1 MYENIDDIE
10 KQFNSKMDIL
20 KDRINEAEE
29 YARDLIED
37 SIWEEDDKKEV
48 RDKFFNVML
57 RSGGLQRAG
66 HLSAKQRVQQRKFV
80 WRAPPPLP

>member
-57 RSGGLQRAG
+57 VLTQ
-66 HLSAKQRVQQRKFV
+66 LSEMFR
-80 WRAPPPLP
+80 

>member
-10 KQFNSKMDIL
+10 KQFNNKISIL

-29 YARDLIED
+29 YARDLMED

-48 RDKFFNVML
+48 RDKFFDVML
-57 RSGGLQRAG
+57 VLTQ
-66 HLSAKQRVQQRKFV
+66 LSEMFR
-80 WRAPPPLP
+80 

>member
-1 MYENIDDIE
+1 MYENVDDIE

-20 KDRINEAEE
+20 KSRINEAEE

-48 RDKFFNVML
+48 RDKFFDVML
-57 RSGGLQRAG
+57 VLTQ
-66 HLSAKQRVQQRKFV
+66 LSEMFR
-80 WRAPPPLP
+80 